1 MDRHILIKCP
11 RTGMHVQH
19 WLEDEP
25 NEPEGVYR
33 QITCPACVQLHFVNP
48 KTGKLLGERIGT
60 SPAQMS
66 ITILTS

>member
-25 NEPEGVYR
+25 NELEGV
-33 QITCPACVQLHFVNP
+33 INP
-48 KTGKLLGERIGT
+48 KTGKLWSEKK
-60 SPAQMS
+60 
-66 ITILTS
+66 

>member
-66 ITILTS
+66 II